1 MIVYLWFL
9 IFFIALDLV
18 MPFLE
23 GYGLVIFQILFS
35 VGVSVWLLYW
45 FFHKKELGSL
55 LIKIE
60 QNSANIFLFW
70 IAVFLFLS
78 TGVYTLVFLGLVL
91 EVLPQSTSFEIEI
104 SGLVFNWAT
113 AIFFLAHALSR
124 IEFRENGICVLF
136 TLFKWQSINSY
147 NWEQAQHNIL
157 KIRFKQRFPLN
168 KGFMRLPI
176 PAKHRDAVT
185 QILDER
191 LPGKNL

>member
-9 IFFIALDLV
+9 IFFIVLDLV
-18 MPFLE
+18 IPFLGE
-23 GYGLVIFQILFS
+23 FGRVIFQIIFS
-35 VGVSVWLLYW
+35 VGVSVWLLHW
-45 FFHKKELGSL
+45 FFHKKELGNL
-55 LIKIE
+55 LINIE
-60 QNSANIFLFW
+60 QPSFKIVFSW
-70 IAVFLFLS
+70 IAVFLVLS
-78 TGVYTLVFLGLVL
+78 TGVYTLIFLGIVL
-91 EVLPQSTSFEIEI
+91 EVLPQSTSLEIEI
-104 SGLVFNWAT
+104 SRLVFYWAM
-113 AIFFLAHALSR
+113 AIFYLAHALNR